1 MGPASLIGA
10 CGPICFFR
18 GLRLLII
25 CQSNCIFGIDAKFW
39 THNID
44 FMKYF
49 LLVFTAL
56 FFAGSIVFGQDTLN
70 LYGGAPPGRRQ
81 AENQEYV
88 ENNEVYHKVS
98 EPKLIVYPAPPDK
111 ANGTGVIICPGGGYE
126 GLWMV
131 HEGSS
136 VAERLNALG
145 ITAFILKYRMP
156 DDRTMV
162 NKAFGP
168 LEDAQRAIQLVRQ
181 NAGKW
186 KVKVGKIGVIG
197 FSAGGH
203 LASSLGTHFDSAVIV
218 NTRHTDLR
226 PDFMILVYPVI
237 SMQKGITHMGS
248 RNALLGTAPTQQLV
262 DYFSNDQRVT
272 DNTPPTLLLQAT
284 DDALVPVENSLLF
297 YQALLKHH
305 VSVAMHL
312 FDKGGHGFGL
322 EPAKSNWFGYAAD
335 WLRFK
340 GWVN

>member
-1 MGPASLIGA
+1 MKNYFLVFIGMLLGA
-10 CGPICFFR
+10 CVV
-18 GLRLLII
+18 
-25 CQSNCIFGIDAKFW
+25 
-39 THNID
+39 
-44 FMKYF
+44 Y
-49 LLVFTAL
+49 
-56 FFAGSIVFGQDTLN
+56 GQDSLA
-70 LYGGAPPGRRQ
+70 LYEGRVPGSKQ
-81 AENQEYV
+81 AENLEYV
-88 ENNEVYHKVS
+88 ENNEVHHKVS
-98 EPKLIVYPAPPDK
+98 EPKLIVYPAPADK

-162 NKAFGP
+162 NKSFGP
-168 LEDAQRAIQLVRQ
+168 LADAQRAIELVRQ
-181 NAGKW
+181 NAEKW
-186 KVKVGKIGVIG
+186 KIKPDKIGIIG

-218 NTRHTDLR
+218 NPGHTNLR

-237 SMQKGITHMGS
+237 SMQKGVTHMGS
-248 RNALLGTAPTQQLV
+248 RNALLGKAPTSQMV

-284 DDALVPVENSLLF
+284 DDGLVPVQNSLLF

-305 VSVAMHL
+305 VSAAMHI
-312 FDKGGHGFGL
+312 FDQGGHGFPL
-322 EPAKSNWFGYAAD
+322 EPAKSHWFGYAAD

-340 GWVN
+340 GWIK